1 MKDSFSQGKSSFLY
15 FYHDRPFIRH
25 AENRIMLD
33 HVLLEPLNTVQIFL
47 FGICLSVCLLKFLA
61 LTRCKVALKYANKWE
76 ASNYVL
82 VRTLK
87 IWLSVL
93 FVNMI
98 TCPLVNLSF
107 FCNFH
112 FFYVPLYGSTF
123 LLNYMKEEKNTS
135 EHNRTDRGRR
145 ISNWTTKSIT
155 ILTKL
160 LLQLLDRL
168 RVWNLKVQYC
178 LSINVTVFISDQEMG
193 CCKNF
198 ELLDEDKK
206 KLGILSQINFSE
218 QSYSMWALTHW
229 LVQCTRLADV
239 TASDK
244 ITKVFKILWRVLERL
259 KNLFC
264 GILKKAKT

>member
-1 MKDSFSQGKSSFLY
+1 
-15 FYHDRPFIRH
+15 
-25 AENRIMLD
+25 MLD

-160 LLQLLDRL
+160 LLQLLG
-168 RVWNLKVQYC
+168 
-178 LSINVTVFISDQEMG
+178 SE
-193 CCKNF
+193 F
-198 ELLDEDKK
+198 ETWRCNTAWVSMSLFSFLIRKWDVAR
-206 KLGILSQINFSE
+206 ILSCLMRI
-218 QSYSMWALTHW
+218 
-229 LVQCTRLADV
+229 
-239 TASDK
+239 K
-244 ITKVFKILWRVLERL
+244 KVWVFYHK
-259 KNLFC
+259 
-264 GILKKAKT
+264 